1 MSLSLGVFVGMNP
14 QLSIACVINL
24 ISEEPQILWAIGE
37 SERVQSRL
45 TQNFGWVGSAPL
57 MARSR

>member
-1 MSLSLGVFVGMNP
+1 MTLNLGVFVGTNP

-24 ISEEPQILWAIGE
+24 ISEESQILWAIGE

-45 TQNFGWVGSAPL
+45 TQNSGW
-57 MARSR
+57 